1 MDNGPAVLE
10 NHFLLVITISAWQA
24 LLKHASVL
32 KCNPADDPVQSLY
45 IDRAGPARPVRPGRR
60 ICSVNPENPGCWP
73 RFFEKIMIL
82 GQGIMWKTGKL
93 PQLWPGR
100 YVVRVQNAAILRR
113 PGGQIWETQTSNPDP
128 PHSDSSPRSPHT
140 MSSRKLSTRLQLL
153 SSTSFVTGLVT
164 AVVTAGP
171 DSQ

>member
-60 ICSVNPENPGCWP
+60 ICSVNPENPRMLAQVFREDHDPGA
-73 RFFEKIMIL
+73 RYYVEDRKIASTL
-82 GQGIMWKTGKL
+82 AREVCGTGAKC
-93 PQLWPGR
+93 G
-100 YVVRVQNAAILRR
+100 N
-113 PGGQIWETQTSNPDP
+113 S
-128 PHSDSSPRSPHT
+128 
-140 MSSRKLSTRLQLL
+140 
-153 SSTSFVTGLVT
+153 
-164 AVVTAGP
+164 
-171 DSQ
+171 